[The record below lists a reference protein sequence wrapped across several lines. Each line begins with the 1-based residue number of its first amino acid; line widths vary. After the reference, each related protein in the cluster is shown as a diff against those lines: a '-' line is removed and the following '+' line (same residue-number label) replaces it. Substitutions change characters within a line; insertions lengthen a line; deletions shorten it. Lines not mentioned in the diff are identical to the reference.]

1 MLITR
6 DFKLPVP
13 GKKVYS
19 YLRETAEKKLIDSMD
34 QSALVQEFSKSFDS
48 ERATIRRRRTW
59 LLGTKWM
66 STVSVFVAVGWEV
79 LYAG

>member
-1 MLITR
+1 MPKLSQEAISGNALKESVKSFSLMLITR

-48 ERATIRRRRTW
+48 ERATIRRRRT
-59 LLGTKWM
+59 
-66 STVSVFVAVGWEV
+66 
-79 LYAG
+79 